1 MKGPNNVLSV
11 ALAARV
17 SGTRCSALLGIE
29 SEVTAL
35 SFDLACSDALIEFEN
50 KRDFERAKLAKEM
63 MKEAIGE
70 ALLGV
75 KPPDRNEVENDDI
88 DEDDVL

>member
-1 MKGPNNVLSV
+1 MLLV
-11 ALAARV
+11 ALAGRD
-17 SGTRCSALLGIE
+17 SSTRCSDLIGIE

-35 SFDLACSDALIEFEN
+35 SFDLACSEKLLEFEN

-75 KPPDRNEVENDDI
+75 KPPERNEPENDDI
-88 DEDDVL
+88 NEDDVL